1 MAVSIDT
8 VYQRV
13 LALANKEQRGYITPQ
28 EFNLFANQAQIEILD
43 QYFYDINQF
52 GRVHGNST
60 EYSDMLSLI
69 QEKLSELEVRI
80 AGTITVT
87 GGIYDYR
94 AAHNDLYKLGSVHT
108 ISPTTGQMVEIEQV
122 NNNEWYTMQSTPLAK
137 PTFNR
142 PVYVNRQDGLNL
154 YPSSIG
160 TIDLSYI
167 KRPATVQWGYVVIN
181 DKALY
186 NDNISVDFELHSSE
200 ESELVN
206 KILLLAGVAI
216 KQQELA
222 QTAAGMETSKQQQEK
237 I

>member
-1 MAVSIDT
+1 M
-8 VYQRV
+8 
-13 LALANKEQRGYITPQ
+13 E
-28 EFNLFANQAQIEILD
+28 
-43 QYFYDINQF
+43 
-52 GRVHGNST
+52 
-60 EYSDMLSLI
+60 
-69 QEKLSELEVRI
+69 
-80 AGTITVT
+80 
-87 GGIYDYR
+87 
-94 AAHNDLYKLGSVHT
+94 
-108 ISPTTGQMVEIEQV
+108 EIEKE
-122 NNNEWYTMQSTPLAK
+122 NNNEWNTMQSTPLAK
-137 PTFNR
+137 HTFNR